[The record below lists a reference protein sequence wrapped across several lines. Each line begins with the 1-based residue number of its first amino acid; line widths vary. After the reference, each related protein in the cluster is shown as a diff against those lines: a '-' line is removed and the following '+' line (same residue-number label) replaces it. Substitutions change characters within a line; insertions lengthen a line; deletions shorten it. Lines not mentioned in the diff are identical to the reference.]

1 VDGLVKHLKVR
12 RGQTLLVSSHSL
24 ERVRKL
30 CERGVYLRAG
40 VVEKDVGL

>member
-1 VDGLVKHLKVR
+1 
-12 RGQTLLVSSHSL
+12 L

-40 VVEKDVGL
+40 VVEKDVGI